1 MKLGH
6 MLKKALKALL
16 SEPVTVQSVTSEETV
31 KVPERYRGRILYSR
45 ETCIGCLLC
54 IKTCPTGTILTADE
68 QKVQFRLDRC
78 VFCGQCAEI
87 CPVTAIEMSSDFEI
101 ITYDRRKLLIK

>member
-1 MKLGH
+1 MKLGY
-6 MLKKALKALL
+6 MLKEVLKALF
-16 SEPVTVQSVTSEETV
+16 SKPVTVQSVTIGESV
-31 KVPERYRGRILYSR
+31 SVPERYRGRIVYSR

-54 IKTCPTGTILTADE
+54 IKTCPTGTIVTADE

-101 ITYDRRKLLIK
+101 ITNDRRKLLIK